1 MKTNKILKI
10 VAFFIIVST
19 SAFAQKKQQIV
30 GFDKIE
36 VKTVN
41 RSISKDS
48 IISMNANK
56 GDGLVIFENIAFK
69 KGTIEL
75 DLLGQNLKGK
85 SFVGFAFN
93 IEDNATYEAVYF
105 RPFNFLAKEA
115 TRKSHMLQYICQPKY
130 TWRELR
136 TTRTGEFENEIKI
149 PPNPEDWFHLKIEVG
164 EKKVSVYVNDS
175 KTPDLVIER
184 LRDIKTSKIG
194 LWVGNGSSGKFK
206 GLKIN
211 N

>member
-1 MKTNKILKI
+1 VPLHK
-10 VAFFIIVST
+10 
-19 SAFAQKKQQIV
+19 KKQQIV
-30 GFDKIE
+30 GFDKIK

-136 TTRTGEFENEIKI
+136 TTRTGEFENEIKT
-149 PPNPEDWFHLKIEVG
+149 PPNPEDWFHVKIEVG